1 MLSFQAN
8 AYLTEIGIQWQ
19 VEIDRYNKHLSPF
32 TFCDSMKLY
41 VCISL
46 TEYEN
51 KTSLSYFLSGKLH
64 ILYVMCYL
72 PFNQ

>member
-19 VEIDRYNKHLSPF
+19 VEIDRYIKHLSPF

-51 KTSLSYFLSGKLH
+51 KISL
-64 ILYVMCYL
+64 
-72 PFNQ
+72 